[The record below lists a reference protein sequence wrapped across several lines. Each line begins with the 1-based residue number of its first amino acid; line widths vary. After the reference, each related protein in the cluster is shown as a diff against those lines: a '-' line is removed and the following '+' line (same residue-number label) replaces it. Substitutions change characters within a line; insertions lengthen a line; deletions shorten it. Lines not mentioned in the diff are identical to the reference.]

1 METLTARPGRKFRM
15 GQQAANSKPGPE
27 QTEIPVP
34 GAGTTDQ
41 KIAKLEGMKA
51 LIVEIR
57 ELEVAKA
64 DKMKAFNKEIQRLQA
79 QLFDL
84 SIKNDAQYV
93 FDFKG

>member
-15 GQQAANSKPGPE
+15 GQQAANSKGPE
-27 QTEIPVP
+27 QQEVPVP